1 MTRSAEIESQAAFHR
16 QLFAGW
22 YQWEEFWKVA
32 LDLVGDKEDA
42 IRLGLDQLGHF
53 GPRGVALVA
62 DRLVSAADGELTRVV
77 ELGSG
82 FGGALRHMGRQLG
95 SLGMRPWLIGV
106 EFVSEH
112 CELATTIGR
121 TLGDTAPLFL
131 HADAGELPFSPADV
145 DAIFVVGSA
154 ADFSAMS
161 KVLAECRR
169 VLRPGGVLV
178 MTEELSLHPSEGP
191 KPGDEFVRHHPP
203 EIFYSASLEQRRSE
217 LEEAGLA
224 IETFESLV
232 PWAVPLLRQRV
243 NAFRFMEHCAIEMFG
258 AEPYRY
264 ITRMLTCAADEY
276 ERGAIQPS
284 VIVARRV
291 K

>member
-32 LDLVGDKEDA
+32 LELVGDKEDA

-82 FGGALRHMGRQLG
+82 FGGALRHMGRQLA
-95 SLGMRPWLIGV
+95 SLGMRPWLIGI
-106 EFVSEH
+106 EFVPEH
-112 CELATTIGR
+112 CELATAIGR
-121 TLGDTAPLFL
+121 SLGDTTPLFL
-131 HADAGELPFSPADV
+131 NADARKLPFSPADV

-161 KVLAECRR
+161 QVLAECQR
-169 VLRPGGVLV
+169 VLRLGGVLV
-178 MTEELSLHPSEGP
+178 MAEELSLRPSKGP
-191 KPGDEFVRHHPP
+191 KPGDEFVRYHPP
-203 EIFYSASLEQRRSE
+203 EIFYAASLERRRSE

-258 AEPYRY
+258 PDSYKH
-264 ITRMLTCAADEY
+264 IISMLTCAADEY